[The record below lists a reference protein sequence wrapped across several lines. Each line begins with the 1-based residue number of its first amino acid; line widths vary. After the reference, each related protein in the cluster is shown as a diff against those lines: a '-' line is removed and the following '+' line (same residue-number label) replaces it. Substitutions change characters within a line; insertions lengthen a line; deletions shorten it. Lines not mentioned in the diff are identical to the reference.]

1 MLMHPVSETQ
11 FMRMLAQLQTIQ
23 YTVITYGIVAALG
36 AFGATT
42 SYLSICQLLRGGDS
56 LRIIDL
62 IPPLFSIAYLVLD
75 GSSYG
80 DQGSWKQDVA
90 NACPVTYNANEG
102 LANQD
107 AGIQGYEISC
117 VDLQHLMSDVLFVRT
132 YIVIMALQLVYGI
145 IFAMLWYGSR
155 CVASS
160 ENGFRAHVKRHKQWY
175 RIIPK
180 IGLAI
185 CILLTAALILG
196 LWLYRT
202 CVDKVEDDRE
212 DSEWGIGQVLA
223 PAAWVPSIL
232 DIAKWMYG
240 CFRYRGRESIL
251 TAMDLAFFLLTTRT
265 IGITEED
272 ERKQSQAQYL
282 GVTASISDT
291 AAPSVLIGGESKA
304 PWV

>member
-1 MLMHPVSETQ
+1 MLVSETQ
-11 FMRMLAQLQTIQ
+11 FMRMLAQLQTILS
-23 YTVITYGIVAALG
+23 TVITYGIVAALG
-36 AFGATT
+36 VFGATT

-62 IPPLFSIAYLVLD
+62 ITPLFSIAYLILD

-80 DQGSWKQDVA
+80 NPGSWQQDVA
-90 NACPVTYNANEG
+90 NACPDTYNANEG
-102 LANQD
+102 LATQD
-107 AGIQGYEISC
+107 AGIQGLEISC

-132 YIVIMALQLVYGI
+132 YVVTMAFQVVYGVV
-145 IFAMLWYGSR
+145 FAMFWYGSR
-155 CVASS
+155 CFAPS
-160 ENGFRAHVKRHKQWY
+160 ESGFRAHVRRRKQWY
-175 RIIPK
+175 RMVPK

-185 CILLTAALILG
+185 CILLTVALILG

-240 CFRYRGRESIL
+240 CFRHRGCESISN
-251 TAMDLAFFLLTTRT
+251 
-265 IGITEED
+265 ITD
-272 ERKQSQAQYL
+272 S
-282 GVTASISDT
+282 
-291 AAPSVLIGGESKA
+291 
-304 PWV
+304 